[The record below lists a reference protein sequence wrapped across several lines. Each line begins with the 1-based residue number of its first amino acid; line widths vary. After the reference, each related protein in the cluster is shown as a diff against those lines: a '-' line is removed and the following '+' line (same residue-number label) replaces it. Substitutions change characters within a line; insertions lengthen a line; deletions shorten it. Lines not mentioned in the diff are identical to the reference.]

1 MNILDIFIGIIIGFC
16 LVRGIFRG
24 IIKETASIVGVCVG
38 FFAAYTFYQDVGDL
52 LSGFFNDKSHLNIFS
67 FLFIFT
73 FMFLAVG
80 FVGVILKNLLKGVAL
95 GWADRLLGATFG
107 FVKAVLIVSV
117 LLVSLTAFLPKKSPV
132 IKDSFLAPHL
142 STLSE
147 KIDGV
152 VPEEMK
158 EKFGDNIKE
167 LKKTWK
173 KL

>member
-1 MNILDIFIGIIIGFC
+1 MNILDIVIGIIVGFC

-24 IIKETASIVGVCVG
+24 IVKETASIIGVFVG
-38 FFAAYTFYQDVGDL
+38 FFVAYTFYPDVGDWI
-52 LSGFFNDKSHLNIFS
+52 SGFFNDKSYLNIFT

-80 FVGVILKNLLKGVAL
+80 FVGVILKNLIKGVSL
-95 GWADRLLGATFG
+95 GWVDRILGAAFG

-117 LLVSLTAFLPKKSPV
+117 LLVSLTAFLPQRSPV
-132 IKDSFLAPHL
+132 IKDSFLASHL

-147 KIDGV
+147 TVVGV

-158 EKFGDNIKE
+158 KKFGDNIKE

-173 KL
+173 KM